1 MVRGIFQYPISS
13 AILTSMSTPAHGI
26 KQAAHQLIDQLPE
39 NSTWDDVLYR
49 LAVRRS
55 IEIGLRE
62 SEAGNGVNTETAR
75 AEFGLNKQSPQRK

>member
-1 MVRGIFQYPISS
+1 M
-13 AILTSMSTPAHGI
+13 LTFMSTPAQNI
-26 KQAAHQLIDQLPE
+26 KQTAHQLIDQLPE

-62 SEAGNGVNTETAR
+62 SEAGTGVDTQTVR
-75 AEFGLNKQSPQRK
+75 TQFGLSKSTPQNK

>member
-1 MVRGIFQYPISS
+1 
-13 AILTSMSTPAHGI
+13 MSTSTQDI

-39 NSTWDDVLYR
+39 NITWDDVLYK

-62 SEAGNGVNTETAR
+62 SETGNGIDTETAR
-75 AEFGLNKQSPQRK
+75 AEFGLNKTSP

>member
-1 MVRGIFQYPISS
+1 
-13 AILTSMSTPAHGI
+13 MSTSTQDI

-39 NSTWDDVLYR
+39 NTTWDDVLYK

-62 SEAGNGVNTETAR
+62 SETGNGINTETVR
-75 AEFGLNKQSPQRK
+75 AEFGLNKPSL